1 MIYTKGTEILNSKG
15 ELVSP
20 DTLLN
25 KRELMN
31 ASILASHPS
40 WQQFRQEMRN
50 SLGYEIPITTLY
62 AISKRVVEQKFFTI
76 APADYMP
83 VRVGNGAWS
92 TEILTY
98 RDYQVAGD
106 FEAGNINTGASNSRL
121 AEADGGVDSVTN
133 PIINWAKTVNWTFVD
148 LMMAAKSGNWDVV
161 TSKEKSR
168 KRNWDLGI
176 QQIAFWG
183 SNSNSQVMGLLTQEG
198 VTSNTSLITGPISA
212 MTPTAFQA
220 FVAGVIGAYR
230 ANCAYTAMPTHFIIP
245 ELDYDGLVTPVSA
258 TYPVVSMITYLEDAF
273 KRITM
278 NPNFKVLPCA
288 YAGESVNSA
297 ITGLNKNRYTLLN
310 YDEDSLAMD
319 IPVDYTNTMQNTING
334 FQFQNAAYGQYTGV
348 LAFRPLE
355 MLYFD
360 YAT

>member
-1 MIYTKGTEILNSKG
+1 MIKKFEIRNSKG
-15 ELVSP
+15 EKISLTTQEQQRAHMLQTKP
-20 DTLLN
+20 
-25 KRELMN
+25 E
-31 ASILASHPS
+31 
-40 WQQFRQEMRN
+40 WQQFMREMRN
-50 SLGYEIPITTLY
+50 SLGYEISITTLFE
-62 AISKRVVEQKFFTI
+62 ISKQVVEQKFFTI
-76 APADYMP
+76 RPSEYMP
-83 VRVGNGAWS
+83 LRVGNGAWAS
-92 TEILTY
+92 ELLTY

-121 AEADGGVDSVTN
+121 AEADGGVDSLTN
-133 PIINWAKTVNWTFVD
+133 PIINWAKQVTWSFAD
-148 LMMAAKSGNWDVV
+148 LMMAARSGNWDIV
-161 TSKEKSR
+161 TSKERSR

-183 SNSNSQVMGLLTQEG
+183 SNSNTSVMGLLTQAN
-198 VTSNTSLITGPISA
+198 VNSNTSLITVPINT
-212 MTPTAFQA
+212 MTAAQFAT
-220 FVAGVIGAYR
+220 FVAGIIGAYR

-245 ELDYDGLVTPVSA
+245 ELDYDGLITPVSS
-258 TYPVVSMITYLEDAF
+258 TYPNVSMITYLEDAF

-288 YAGESVNSA
+288 YASESQNSA

-319 IPVDYTNTMQNTING
+319 IPVDYTNTLQNTING
-334 FQFQNAAYGQYTGV
+334 FQFQNVGYGQYTGV
-348 LAFRPLE
+348 LAYRPLE